1 MSKGSNQQGNINES
15 LFGGETIKWYHYLIH
30 LGYYIPYW
38 LRFFFSRP
46 FKKKKKD
53 LNILDQVGSLLSVD
67 TTTDI
72 LDKCEQLIGLHRVV
86 ENTRARRRLERWS
99 LRVIVCY
106 LLIVF
111 CIVVLSYCST
121 DWMKPVLKIPEP
133 IMITI
138 LSTTTIN
145 IIGLGLIVLRG
156 HFLFNDQAK
165 DQTKGNKSETV
176 DQEQPPE
183 IPAQTD

>member
-156 HFLFNDQAK
+156 HFLFNDQSNGK
-165 DQTKGNKSETV
+165 KQEKKEEVPPSEDKTQSKN
-176 DQEQPPE
+176 D
-183 IPAQTD
+183 